1 MMCINATP
9 DAPITVDGETLN
21 IVEEFTYLGSL
32 VSKDSSTPKDIG
44 ARLGKAHG
52 ARQGFIL
59 YGSQSSTASK
69 KRSDCITAMSVL
81 ASDNAQHEKD
91 RCLPQ

>member
-9 DAPITVDGETLN
+9 DAPITVDGETLD

-52 ARQGFIL
+52 AFARLHPIWK
-59 YGSQSSTASK
+59 SK
-69 KRSDCITAMSVL
+69 QYSLKTKI
-81 ASDNAQHEKD
+81 
-91 RCLPQ
+91 